1 VLRRRTSGP
10 AKTVDM
16 DLVANALA
24 KAVADG
30 DIVNFRTLFE
40 SYSPA
45 REESTETFSGA
56 KYQYLLPDEEEQQTP
71 AFANALRE
79 VRSPLIW
86 QHIEQE
92 LKAKRRAQLP
102 WQLVLML
109 GDNAVRRRKLP
120 SAAQAYELLRIRP
133 RMQALFFRQGDA
145 WLDQGSLKGAV
156 EGYVIGTGL
165 DYDYAAFP
173 EPLPRVLDFQK
184 QALILHGEYP
194 ETPEDCIGLQEP
206 EPFVRT
212 ALSYLLNSAEAAA
225 RLENRPIELRIA
237 FLQELV
243 YVRDPSW
250 STFVERYHRARE
262 TMARFAKRLE
272 QARGAPSL
280 AEEIERELGEDPGH
294 IPAELLGRAIENGE
308 WWQYLQELAY
318 EHPAAAL
325 FVARQAIGEREIIIP
340 RCRADSPA
348 AQALQLAHEA
358 SV

>member
-1 VLRRRTSGP
+1 
-10 AKTVDM
+10 M
-16 DLVANALA
+16 DLVAHALA
-24 KAVADG
+24 KAIADG

-45 REESTETFSGA
+45 REESTERFSGA
-56 KYQYLLPDEEEQQTP
+56 KYHYLLPNEEEQQTP
-71 AFANALRE
+71 AFANALHE
-79 VRSPLIW
+79 VQSPLVW
-86 QHIEQE
+86 KHIEHE
-92 LKAKRRAQLP
+92 LEAKRRAQLP
-102 WQLVLML
+102 WQLVLMV
-109 GDNAVRRRKLP
+109 GDNAVRRMKLP

-133 RMQALFFRQGDA
+133 RMQAEFFRQSDA
-145 WLDQGSLKGAV
+145 LLDEGRLKRAI

-173 EPLPRVLDFQK
+173 EPLPKVLDFQK

-194 ETPEDCIGLQEP
+194 EKPEDCIGLQEP

-225 RLENRPIELRIA
+225 RLEKRPLELRIA
-237 FLQELV
+237 FLRELV

-250 STFVERYHRARE
+250 SAFVERYDKARE
-262 TMARFAKRLE
+262 TMARFARRLD
-272 QARGAPSL
+272 QVAGVPSL

-294 IPAELLGRAIENGE
+294 IPAELLGRTIENGE

-325 FVARQAIGEREIIIP
+325 FVARQAIGDREIIIP
-340 RCRADSPA
+340 RCRTDSLA
-348 AQALQLAHEA
+348 AQALQLTHEA
-358 SV
+358 PV